1 MTRRK
6 IIQSIAAGGL
16 IVPASALPPVL
27 LNSAENTEANQGNA
41 LKKRIREASI
51 ALYPETKQNRE
62 HLHRHPE
69 GSHEEA
75 ETVQFITRK
84 LAEYGLTDIK
94 IGNLGIGVLAAI
106 RGKSPEKGPVVA
118 LRADID
124 ALPILEQNQH
134 AAYRSENKGFMHACG
149 HDFHT
154 AALLSAAKILHD
166 LRQDWYGTVKILFQ
180 RGEERAHPELNKPG
194 ALLALENG
202 LLEEPRPSIIL
213 GQHVSPEI
221 PFGKVG
227 FFPDSQ
233 VGSMAAVDT
242 LFIEVLGGA
251 GGHGARPFASIDP
264 VPAAAAIIAGLQT
277 IVSRRTDP
285 NSPCVLSIGEVK
297 TAGGSAN
304 VLAKKVNMAGT
315 LRTFDPVFRQRI
327 ITEIKAMTRQTGLA
341 YGAKAEVQTLEN
353 TIPLTNTPALN
364 SKARSAAVSFLGE
377 ENVMESP
384 RRTGGEDFSYFHAA
398 DGLQT
403 CFWRIGVGD
412 PANNQFCSDLHTDTF
427 DIHPDAM
434 RLSPGLLAWTAVS
447 LVGK

>member
-6 IIQSIAAGGL
+6 IIQAIAAGGL
-16 IVPASALPPVL
+16 IVPASAIPPAP
-27 LNSAENTEANQGNA
+27 LNLTENTDANHYNG

-51 ALYPETKQNRE
+51 ALSPETKQNRE
-62 HLHRHPE
+62 FLHRHPE

-75 ETVQFITRK
+75 ETVQFIARK

-94 IGNLGIGVLAAI
+94 TGDIGVGVLGVI
-106 RGKSPEKGPVVA
+106 RGDNPERGPVVA

-134 AAYRSENKGFMHACG
+134 ATYRSEKEGFMHACG

-166 LRQDWYGTVKILFQ
+166 LRQNWIGTVKILFQ

-202 LLEEPRPSIIL
+202 LLGEPRPAIIL

-227 FFPDSQ
+227 FFPVGQ

-242 LFIEVLGGA
+242 LFIEVMGGA
-251 GGHGARPFASIDP
+251 GGHGARPFSSIDP

-297 TAGGSAN
+297 TEGGTAN

-327 ITEIKAMTRQTGLA
+327 IAEIKAMARQTGLA
-341 YGAKAEVQTLEN
+341 YGAKAGVKTLEN
-353 TIPLTNTPALN
+353 TIPLTNSPALN

-384 RRTGGEDFSYFHAA
+384 RRTGGEDFSYFQLA

-412 PANNQFCSDLHTDTF
+412 PASNQFCSDLHTDTF
-427 DIHPDAM
+427 DIHPEAM
-434 RLSPGLLAWTAVS
+434 RLSPGLLAWAAVS
-447 LVGK
+447 VAGR